1 MQSVLP
7 REDFD
12 RLASDIASD
21 RVEELCL
28 SCRTDLWVRS
38 PTLSPQIW
46 YMAPGKIG
54 KGMID
59 EIWWSKSY
67 ETDIREAK
75 EVAAEPQTQPA
86 KPQPAKSASRLAA
99 FILIGDICL
108 GCVCHLLRL
117 AMAVSQAIACRLT
130 PAKRP
135 RVSRTCL
142 TGSSAL
148 GSSQRWPCLG
158 AVTGIEKF
166 RRL

>member
-1 MQSVLP
+1 MWVPFRVVIGADSEAASGDLYMQSALP

-12 RLASDIASD
+12 RLVSDIASD

-99 FILIGDICL
+99 FILIGMFAL
-108 GCVCHLLRL
+108 VVCVTYFGWQWLSLR
-117 AMAVSQAIACRLT
+117 R
-130 PAKRP
+130 
-135 RVSRTCL
+135 
-142 TGSSAL
+142 
-148 GSSQRWPCLG
+148 
-158 AVTGIEKF
+158 
-166 RRL
+166 